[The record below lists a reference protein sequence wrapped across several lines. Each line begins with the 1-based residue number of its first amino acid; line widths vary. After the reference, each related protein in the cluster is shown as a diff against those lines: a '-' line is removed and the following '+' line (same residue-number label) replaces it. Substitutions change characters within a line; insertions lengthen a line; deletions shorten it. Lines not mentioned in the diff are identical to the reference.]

1 MAFGK
6 KNTRQRD
13 ETQSTEWEQ
22 SQNQASNEDFI
33 DLEVETQPL
42 ENTSEEN
49 HSQIH
54 KKPLLD
60 EVTMVEAQ
68 KGKNAGGTKRWKC
81 NHYKKSYSSSYTRIH
96 HHFFGAPVGVKAEI
110 ARYTVILTNRTLL
123 RQLKKKVE
131 EAEKTGIS
139 PSLTRSTVNNKLTG
153 ISNNPIEKAFGAIER
168 HDVDI
173 GIVRFLCAN
182 GIPSNVLRSPEMA
195 LMTNAIK
202 NAPKDYKHP
211 SADRARTSLLD
222 DCKRVIE
229 KECVPISDTWTMQ
242 GTSIISDGWTNI
254 KKKSLIN
261 VFASNSRGSM
271 FLYAEDFSDVEKT
284 RKEISNFLLKAI
296 DEVGSSN
303 HLQVI
308 TDNAANCKAAGKEIE
323 KDWLNSGDERTKEL
337 GREVTTAIKDEVFW
351 DEIDNILAI
360 TKPIYRMIKFADGEG

>member
-13 ETQSTEWEQ
+13 KTQSTEWEQ

-81 NHYKKSYSSSYTRIH
+81 NHCKKSYSSSYTRIH

-110 ARYTVILTNRTLL
+110 ARCTVMLTNRTLL
-123 RQLKKKVE
+123 QQLKKKVE
-131 EAEKTGIS
+131 VAEKTGIS

-173 GIVRFLCAN
+173 AIVRFLCAN
-182 GIPSNVLRSPEMA
+182 GIPFNVLRSPEMA

-211 SADRARTSLLD
+211 SADRA
-222 DCKRVIE
+222 IE
-229 KECVPISDTWTMQ
+229 P
-242 GTSIISDGWTNI
+242 GHHY
-254 KKKSLIN
+254 L
-261 VFASNSRGSM
+261 
-271 FLYAEDFSDVEKT
+271 
-284 RKEISNFLLKAI
+284 
-296 DEVGSSN
+296 
-303 HLQVI
+303 
-308 TDNAANCKAAGKEIE
+308 
-323 KDWLNSGDERTKEL
+323 
-337 GREVTTAIKDEVFW
+337 
-351 DEIDNILAI
+351 
-360 TKPIYRMIKFADGEG
+360 MIVSV